1 MGSSEYPPEGG
12 WVNDRSPAVTVSS
25 AQPKA
30 VRLPHPPVLLVLSK
44 ISFGLFWAVVFLSPP
59 LIVLVHKKQDA
70 FCQSISVLN
79 PSLASEQ
86 NCHHSCYPKPHC
98 GQASWTGL
106 VAVWTRALHSAPHSI
121 PFSQSSFVSPSY
133 TLLNFTIRRA
143 HPNFHLTIKHILYK
157 LNRQLFSFG
166 LITYIQWG
174 YLFLKFLI
182 NPSTTKGVQKKF
194 FFLIHFLP
202 TIIFF
207 SG

>member
-98 GQASWTGL
+98 GQASG
-106 VAVWTRALHSAPHSI
+106 RASSLCGPELFTQLPI
-121 PFSQSSFVSPSY
+121 PFPFLRAPSFLPPTLSSTSPSEGP
-133 TLLNFTIRRA
+133 TQIFT
-143 HPNFHLTIKHILYK
+143 
-157 LNRQLFSFG
+157 
-166 LITYIQWG
+166 
-174 YLFLKFLI
+174 
-182 NPSTTKGVQKKF
+182 
-194 FFLIHFLP
+194 
-202 TIIFF
+202 
-207 SG
+207 